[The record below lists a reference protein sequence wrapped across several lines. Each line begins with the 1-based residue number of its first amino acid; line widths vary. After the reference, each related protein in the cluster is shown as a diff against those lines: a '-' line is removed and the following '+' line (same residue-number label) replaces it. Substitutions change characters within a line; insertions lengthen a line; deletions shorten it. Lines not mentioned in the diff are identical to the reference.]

1 MKRIAIVIDIP
12 NWAFDIGAQLIKK
25 ELVGIANVDIFCMHV
40 EPYNDNL
47 FYLLEQIKDYDYIH
61 FLWRKHLLL
70 FESEKFIED
79 VEKAG
84 YNYNEY
90 INIVVPKISTAVC
103 DHMFL
108 KQEEIEKYKNVFN
121 KYSSKYYVIS
131 NKLYD
136 IYCNIPG
143 YRKPEKVIMDTYDK
157 NIFSP
162 QNLDRF
168 ENAKDRP
175 LIVGWVGNSAWN
187 IKDGNNIDYK
197 GLYTILNPILDEL
210 ISDGYNIERKYA
222 DKQIKPIPNN
232 EMPDYF
238 KDIDVYITCSYQEGT
253 PRPALEA
260 MACGVPIIATEVG
273 IIPDIL
279 GDFQKEFII
288 GDRTVISDDEV
299 KNNLKQAIIRIYDD
313 RSLLK
318 KMSNENL
325 ESSKKFDSTN
335 YKQKYIDFFLN
346 GKEI

>member
-12 NWAFDIGAQLIKK
+12 DWAFDIGAQLIKK
-25 ELVGIANVDIFCMHV
+25 ELTGIAEADIFCMHI

-47 FYLLEQIKDYDYIH
+47 FYMLEQAKNYDYIH

-70 FESEKFIED
+70 FESEKFIND
-79 VEKAG
+79 VKNAG
-84 YNYNEY
+84 YDYNEY
-90 INIVVPKISTAVC
+90 INSIIPKISTAVC

-108 KQEEIEKYKNVFN
+108 KQEEIEEYRNVFN
-121 KYSSKYYVIS
+121 KYSRKYYVIS

-157 NIFSP
+157 NIFIP
-162 QNLDRF
+162 QNLERF
-168 ENAKDRP
+168 ENTKDRA

-210 ISDGYNIERKYA
+210 ISEGYNIERRYA
-222 DKQIKPIPNN
+222 DKQVKPIPNK
-232 EMPDYF
+232 EMPNYF
-238 KDIDVYITCSYQEGT
+238 SGIDVYITCAYQEGT

-260 MACGVPIIATEVG
+260 MACGVPIIATDVG
-273 IIPDIL
+273 IIPDIF
-279 GDFQKEFII
+279 GEVQKEFII
-288 GDRTVISDDEV
+288 GDRTEINDNEI
-299 KNNLKQAIIRIYDD
+299 KNNLKQALIKIYND

-318 KMSNENL
+318 KMSEENL
-325 ESSKKFDSTN
+325 ENSKKLDSTN
-335 YKQKYIDFFLN
+335 YKQDYIEFLLN
-346 GKEI
+346 R